1 MCKITKYQKLN
12 IELGEAEQKLADLKS
27 AYMRNKTP
35 ENREA
40 MTTAQV
46 IVRTLDLRAGAI
58 FAKLQKIAQTEIRL
72 WNAGEGERW
81 IDGEGVYHY
90 GYPEG
95 YNWHIGEYDR
105 YEILCVEFGWT
116 PTVGRPR
123 VDMLTWGE
131 EEYGK

>member
-1 MCKITKYQKLN
+1 MCKVTEYQRLGV
-12 IELGEAEQKLADLKS
+12 ELEDAEQKLADAKS
-27 AYMRNKTP
+27 TYIRNKTP

-40 MTTAQV
+40 MATAQV
-46 IVRTLDLRAGAI
+46 IVRTLDLRVGAI

-81 IDGEGVYHY
+81 IDEDGVYHY

-105 YEILCVEFGWT
+105 YKTLCAEFGWL
-116 PTVGRPR
+116 PTVGKPKIYT
-123 VDMLTWGE
+123 LEWGE